1 MGTTSHMAYGSIRQM
16 LLDGELAPGQRVSQS
31 KLARTLGC
39 STVPVVEAM
48 RLLESDGLLVKTPR
62 KMAKVRKLSIKDLEG
77 FYLLR
82 ESLEGI
88 AARLCAK
95 NITTEQIKTL
105 EHLNL
110 QYEECARNHPTEALV
125 SLELKIHN
133 FIAECAGCPVIRDEI
148 KRLVLVERTAGQGN
162 ISHNTTSMPHIHK
175 ALTQA
180 IADRDLDSA
189 EFLMRKHIRN
199 GYNEIVEEP
208 NGTPHRVHGKR

>member
-16 LLDGELAPGQRVSQS
+16 MLDGELVPGQRVSQS
-31 KLARTLGC
+31 KLARKLGC

-48 RLLESDGLLVKTPR
+48 RLLESDGLLVKKPR
-62 KMAKVRKLSIKDLEG
+62 KMAKVRKLSVADLEG

-95 NITTEQIKTL
+95 NITTEQIETL
-105 EHLNL
+105 ERLNL
-110 QYEECARNHPTEALV
+110 QYEDCAKQHNTEGLV
-125 SLELKIHN
+125 SLEIKLHN
-133 FIAECAGCPVIRDEI
+133 FIAECADCPVIRDEI

-162 ISHNTTSMPHIHK
+162 VSYNTTSMPNTHK
-175 ALTQA
+175 ALIQA
-180 IADRDLDSA
+180 ISDRDPDSA
-189 EFLMRKHIRN
+189 EYLMRKHIRN

-208 NGTPHRVHGKR
+208 NGTPHRTAGKR